1 MSVYKV
7 TAFDRSDGRGTSNV
21 GMSSTFIQA
30 VSEERSTESRV
41 HSYRYPW
48 ICSFQQGEKRET
60 NEAYVG
66 FC

>member
-1 MSVYKV
+1 MYKV
-7 TAFDRSDGRGTSNV
+7 NTFDRSDGSTSNV

-30 VSEERSTESRV
+30 VSEERSTESRI

-66 FC
+66 VC